1 MAGRNIKRQKQME
14 TMDQSVSR
22 RQKISQYLFA
32 FFALLIILS
41 MVVTAF
47 AKY

>member
-1 MAGRNIKRQKQME
+1 MAGRNTKRQKQTQAE
-14 TMDQSVSR
+14 DQAVTR

-32 FFALLIILS
+32 IFALFVILS

-47 AKY
+47 ANY

>member
-1 MAGRNIKRQKQME
+1 MAGRTTKRQKQME
-14 TMDQSVSR
+14 SMDQAVTK

-32 FFALLIILS
+32 FFALLVILS

-47 AKY
+47 ANY